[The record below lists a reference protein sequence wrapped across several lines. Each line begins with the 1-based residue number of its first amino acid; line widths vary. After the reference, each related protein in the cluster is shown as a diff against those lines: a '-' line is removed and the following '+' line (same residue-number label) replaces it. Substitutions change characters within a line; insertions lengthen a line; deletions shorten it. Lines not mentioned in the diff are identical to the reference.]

1 MVFTKA
7 VGSGND
13 FIIIDNRLAK
23 VVDPAKMAR
32 DLCRRHLSVGADGML
47 LLEQATLYAGGVFA
61 LGEKGSPG
69 RDATPPLHKQS
80 RLKASHYNISG
91 QAEFQM
97 RIFNPDGSEAEMCG
111 NGLRC
116 FLFYLVRK
124 ELTEAKHFIAVET
137 KAGLRRGKVN
147 GNFVTASLGEPKNP
161 ALSFSLDVDGKQFTA
176 NFVNTG
182 VPHVVIEVEDLANFP
197 VKELG
202 RKIRFHSK
210 FVPAGANV
218 DFVEIKNDFVLI
230 RTYERGVEDETLSC
244 GTGTAATGF
253 LLRQLGKILLPVKVQ
268 AASGEILTV
277 SEQNKEI
284 FLAGKVRIVY
294 EGALPD

>member
-13 FIIIDNRLAK
+13 FIIIDNRLEK
-23 VVDPAKMAR
+23 VPNPAKMAQ
-32 DLCRRHLSVGADGML
+32 DLCRRHLSIGADGIL
-47 LLEQATLYAGGVFA
+47 LLEN
-61 LGEKGSPG
+61 
-69 RDATPPLHKQS
+69 
-80 RLKASHYNISG
+80 SH

-116 FLFYLVRK
+116 FLLYLVRK
-124 ELTEAKHFIAVET
+124 ELAEAEHFIAVET
-137 KAGLRRGKVN
+137 KAGLRRGKVK
-147 GNFVTASLGEPKNP
+147 GNFVTASLGEPRDS
-161 ALSFSLDVDGKQFTA
+161 ALSFPLEVDGRPFTA

-182 VPHVVIEVEDLANFP
+182 VPHTVIEVKDLANFP

-202 RKIRFHSK
+202 RKIRFHPK
-210 FVPAGANV
+210 FAPAGANV
-218 DFVEIKNDFVLI
+218 DFVEIRNNLILI

-244 GTGTAATGF
+244 GTGTAAAGF

-277 SEQNKEI
+277 SEQDKEI
-284 FLAGKVRIVY
+284 FLAGEVRIVY
-294 EGALPD
+294 EGALSD

>member
-13 FIIIDNRLAK
+13 FIIIDSRLK
-23 VVDPAKMAR
+23 KISNPAKMAQ
-32 DLCRRHLSVGADGML
+32 DLCRRHLSVGADGIL
-47 LLEQATLYAGGVFA
+47 LLEN
-61 LGEKGSPG
+61 
-69 RDATPPLHKQS
+69 
-80 RLKASHYNISG
+80 SH

-116 FLFYLVRK
+116 FLLYLVHK
-124 ELTEAKHFIAVET
+124 ELAEAEHFITVET
-137 KAGLRRGKVN
+137 KAGLRRGKVK
-147 GNFVTASLGEPKNP
+147 GNFVNASLGEPGNP
-161 ALSFSLDVDGKQFTA
+161 TLSFPLDVDEKQFIA

-182 VPHVVIEVEDLANFP
+182 VPHAVIEVEDLANFP

-202 RKIRFHSK
+202 HKIRFHPK
-210 FVPAGANV
+210 FAPAGTNV
-218 DFVEIKNDFVLI
+218 DFVEIKNNLILI

-244 GTGTAATGF
+244 GTGTAAAGF
-253 LLRQLGKILLPVKVQ
+253 LLRQLGKINLPATVQ

-284 FLAGKVRIVY
+284 FLAGEVRIVY
-294 EGALPD
+294 EGVLSD

>member
-1 MVFTKA
+1 MVFTKV

-13 FIIIDNRLAK
+13 FIIIDSRLEK
-23 VVDPAKMAR
+23 IPNPAKMAQ
-32 DLCRRHLSVGADGML
+32 DLCQRHLSVGADGML
-47 LLEQATLYAGGVFA
+47 LLKQATLYAGGVFA

-69 RDATPPLHKQS
+69 GDATPPLQK
-80 RLKASHYNISG
+80 

-116 FLFYLVRK
+116 FLLYLVRK
-124 ELTEAKHFIAVET
+124 ELAEAEHFIAVET
-137 KAGLRRGKVN
+137 KAGLRRGKVE
-147 GNFVTASLGEPKNP
+147 GNFVTASLGEPGNP
-161 ALSFSLDVDGKQFTA
+161 ALSFLLDVDGRQFTA

-182 VPHVVIEVEDLANFP
+182 VPHTVIEVEDLANFP

-202 RKIRFHSK
+202 RKIRFHPK
-210 FVPAGANV
+210 FAPAGANV
-218 DFVEIKNDFVLI
+218 DFVEIRNNLILI
-230 RTYERGVEDETLSC
+230 RTYERGVENETLSC
-244 GTGTAATGF
+244 GTGTAAAGF
-253 LLRQLGKILLPVKVQ
+253 LLRQLGKIILPVKVQ

-277 SEQNKEI
+277 SEQDNEI
-284 FLAGKVRIVY
+284 FLAGEVRIVY

>member
-13 FIIIDNRLAK
+13 FIIIDRRLEK
-23 VVDPAKMAR
+23 VPDPAKMAQ
-32 DLCRRHLSVGADGML
+32 DLCRRHLSIGADGIL
-47 LLEQATLYAGGVFA
+47 LLEKA
-61 LGEKGSPG
+61 
-69 RDATPPLHKQS
+69 
-80 RLKASHYNISG
+80 RLKASHYEKNR
-91 QAEFQM
+91 AEYRM

-116 FLFYLVRK
+116 FLLYLVRK
-124 ELTEAKHFIAVET
+124 KLAETERFIAVET
-137 KAGLRRGKVN
+137 KAGLRRGKVE

-161 ALSFSLDVDGKQFTA
+161 ILSFPLDVDERRFTA
-176 NFVNTG
+176 SFVNTG
-182 VPHVVIEVEDLANFP
+182 VPHTVIEVEDLANFP

-202 RKIRFHSK
+202 RKIRFHPK
-210 FVPAGANV
+210 FAPAGANV
-218 DFVEIKNDFVLI
+218 DFVEIRDNLILI

-244 GTGTAATGF
+244 GTGAAAAGF

-277 SEQNKEI
+277 SERDNEI

-294 EGALPD
+294 EGTLPG

>member
-13 FIIIDNRLAK
+13 FIIIDRRLEK
-23 VVDPAKMAR
+23 VPDPAKMAQE
-32 DLCRRHLSVGADGML
+32 LCRRHLSVGANGIL
-47 LLEQATLYAGGVFA
+47 LLEPATL
-61 LGEKGSPG
+61 KGS
-69 RDATPPLHKQS
+69 
-80 RLKASHYNISG
+80 HYEKKE
-91 QAEFQM
+91 AEYRM

-116 FLFYLVRK
+116 FLLYLVHK
-124 ELTEAKHFIAVET
+124 GLVEAERFIAVET
-137 KAGLRRGKVN
+137 KAGLRRGKVE

-161 ALSFSLDVDGKQFTA
+161 ALSFPLDVDEKQFTA
-176 NFVNTG
+176 SFVNTG
-182 VPHVVIEVEDLANFP
+182 VPHAVIEVEDLANFP

-202 RKIRFHSK
+202 RKIRFHSR
-210 FVPAGANV
+210 FAPSGANV
-218 DFVEIKNDFVLI
+218 DFVEIRNNLVLI

-268 AASGEILTV
+268 SASREILTV
-277 SEQNKEI
+277 SEQDQEI
-284 FLAGKVRIVY
+284 FLAGEVRIVY
-294 EGALPD
+294 EGVTSN

>member
-13 FIIIDNRLAK
+13 FII
-23 VVDPAKMAR
+23 VDSRSVKIANPAKAAQ
-32 DLCRRHLSVGADGML
+32 DLCRRHLSVGADGL
-47 LLEQATLYAGGVFA
+47 LLLDN
-61 LGEKGSPG
+61 S
-69 RDATPPLHKQS
+69 S
-80 RLKASHYNISG
+80 

-116 FLFYLVRK
+116 FLLYLVRK
-124 ELTEAKHFIAVET
+124 GLAEAERFVAVET
-137 KAGLRRGKVN
+137 KAGLHRGKVT
-147 GNFVTASLGEPKNP
+147 GNFVTASLGKPGNP
-161 ALSFSLDVDGKQFTA
+161 SLSFPLEIDGKQFTA
-176 NFVNTG
+176 SYVNTG
-182 VPHVVIEVEDLANFP
+182 VPHAVIEVEDLANFP

-202 RKIRFHSK
+202 RKIRLHARFA
-210 FVPAGANV
+210 PAGTNV
-218 DFVEIKNDFVLI
+218 DFVEIRKDIVLI

-253 LLRQLGKILLPVKVQ
+253 LLRQLGKINLPVKVR

-277 SEQNKEI
+277 SEQDSEI
-284 FLAGKVRIVY
+284 FIAGEVRIVY
-294 EGALPD
+294 EGVTSD

>member
-13 FIIIDNRLAK
+13 FIIIDSRLEK
-23 VVDPAKMAR
+23 IPNPAKMAQ

-47 LLEQATLYAGGVFA
+47 LLEKATL
-61 LGEKGSPG
+61 KGSHYEKSTTG
-69 RDATPPLHKQS
+69 KT
-80 RLKASHYNISG
+80 KASHYEKN
-91 QAEFQM
+91 QAEYRM

-116 FLFYLVRK
+116 FLLYLVRK
-124 ELTEAKHFIAVET
+124 GLSEAEHFIAVET
-137 KAGLRRGKVN
+137 KAGLRRGKVK
-147 GNFVTASLGEPKNP
+147 GNFVTASLGEPREP
-161 ALSFSLDVDGKQFTA
+161 TLSFPLDVDGRQFTA

-182 VPHVVIEVEDLANFP
+182 VPHTIIEVEDLENFP

-202 RKIRFHSK
+202 RKIRFHPK
-210 FVPAGANV
+210 FASAGANV
-218 DFVEIKNDFVLI
+218 DFVKIKNNLILI

-244 GTGTAATGF
+244 GTGTAAAGF

-277 SEQNKEI
+277 SEQDKEI
-284 FLAGKVRIVY
+284 FIAGEVRIVY
-294 EGALPD
+294 EGTLPG